1 MTKNPL
7 IPTALIALL
16 LLGSSL
22 PASAKTTG
30 VCWVKEYEYESRSNY
45 QYKPVL
51 AKDYNCSGGNYIKI
65 DCNGKGMSGEST
77 NDIITATIHD
87 ALGAKVASW
96 SGTVGCD
103 LITDHTHWFIPN
115 YDEHASNDQ
124 VLPLVKYPSA
134 YYLHTYTGDE
144 RSAFWRQSGDRPSKG
159 MYVVLSTDGSDAFWI
174 DEMSIRDPGGSLAAE
189 SAGMADVAHWGQ
201 ENGKGYCL
209 STDPSDAGGDWTNKV
224 DGCHKEIKFVVGG
237 CDYPNKGD
245 NCEDNVYPVRPVSVT
260 GYTVGKVTL
269 TNGTTFSKEAENDE
283 GQLWGEYGANGEL
296 AFTYFKMPASNTRY
310 LQLASFP
317 LELGIV
323 LMVDLEEGKVARLN
337 SITGTTD
344 SYGDIKSSTR

>member
-1 MTKNPL
+1 M
-7 IPTALIALL
+7 IGALILAVLL
-16 LLGSSL
+16 VASL
-22 PASAKTTG
+22 PASAKSVGSCLNNRTSSDLCG
-30 VCWVKEYEYESRSNY
+30 DNRSACYVDTSASNCVY
-45 QYKPVL
+45 GQY
-51 AKDYNCSGGNYIKI
+51 IQM
-65 DCNGKGMSGEST
+65 DCNGGPGDEST
-77 NDIITATIHD
+77 ADTITATIYEAD
-87 ALGAKVASW
+87 GTEVARW
-96 SGTVGCD
+96 TGNVGCD
-103 LITDHTHWFIPN
+103 QFSDHTFWFLPGLGYGCGNESRQPYTDNPYSSVSPN
-115 YDEHASNDQ
+115 RMCEINNKIKAKEDPISNASR
-124 VLPLVKYPSA
+124 A
-134 YYLHTYTGDE
+134 
-144 RSAFWRQSGDRPSKG
+144 KG
-159 MYVVLSTDGSDAFWI
+159 MYVILSTDGNDAFWL
-174 DEMSIRDPGGSLAAE
+174 DEMYLISRDGNVFVFGQENTTL
-189 SAGMADVAHWGQ
+189 AHWGQ